1 MIKER
6 ILSSK
11 FVWRL
16 SGVSY
21 RTAVIATHGFYV
33 PKGRYLEET
42 KNQMLPLLKYF
53 NNTDRVLEFGCG
65 IGGNLIGISDNIKEG
80 LGIDINPLF
89 IFQANKLKR
98 MTGKKNIDF
107 ISYDGKK
114 FPMLGKFNSIYSIG
128 VFER

>member
-1 MIKER
+1 MRLANYISGYTKTLDLKAPDLSVEHIDFELKDNILTMTPERSKAKKINKSTLWYEKKMLSRGKAIKIYNEVRVKKMIKER

-42 KNQMLPLLKYF
+42 
-53 NNTDRVLEFGCG
+53 
-65 IGGNLIGISDNIKEG
+65 
-80 LGIDINPLF
+80 
-89 IFQANKLKR
+89 
-98 MTGKKNIDF
+98 
-107 ISYDGKK
+107 
-114 FPMLGKFNSIYSIG
+114 
-128 VFER
+128 